1 MQTVQV
7 VLEPELL
14 KEADLAAKKHHINR
28 SALIRDALRDH
39 LKRMRILDLEEEER
53 LAYQRIPA
61 SRKDDL
67 ALVEI
72 ASWAGEVGE

>member
-1 MQTVQV
+1 MQTIQV
-7 VLEPELL
+7 VVEADLL
-14 KEADLAAKKHHINR
+14 QEADLAAKKHNMNR

-39 LKRMRILDLEEEER
+39 LKRMRTLDLEEEEC

-61 SRKDDL
+61 SREDEV

-72 ASWAGEVGE
+72 ATWAGEDSE

>member
-14 KEADLAAKKHHINR
+14 READLAAKKHHINR

-39 LKRMRILDLEEEER
+39 LKRIRILDLEEEER

-61 SRKDDL
+61 SRVEEL

-72 ASWAGEVGE
+72 ASWPGVEAE

>member
-14 KEADLAAKKHHINR
+14 QEADLAAKKHHINR
-28 SALIRDALRDH
+28 SALIRDALRDQ

-61 SRKDDL
+61 SREDEL
-67 ALVEI
+67 ALAEI
-72 ASWAGEVGE
+72 ASWAGEEGE